1 MAVLPILKF
10 NNPVLRKKA
19 KKVASL
25 DAGVQKLIDNMIET
39 MQEASGVGLA
49 APQVGS
55 SLRLI
60 VLQLPEEEPIV
71 LVNPEVVKRTG
82 ERIVEEGCLSLPGYS
97 GEVKRSVCVTVKGR
111 DRTGKEC
118 RFKCEELLAHA
129 MEHEIDHLNGVL
141 YIDRLENMDKLKK
154 VEPPAKTEEEESPA

>member
-19 KKVASL
+19 KKVAGL
-25 DAGVQKLIDNMIET
+25 DASLQKLIDSMIET

-49 APQVGS
+49 APQVGH

-60 VLQLPEEEPIV
+60 VIQLPEEEPIV

-82 ERIVEEGCLSLPGYS
+82 
-97 GEVKRSVCVTVKGR
+97 
-111 DRTGKEC
+111 
-118 RFKCEELLAHA
+118 
-129 MEHEIDHLNGVL
+129 
-141 YIDRLENMDKLKK
+141 
-154 VEPPAKTEEEESPA
+154 